1 MAKPPKPP
9 RAKKG
14 ALPTSAVTHRNLKQP
29 DPNRLVDL
37 NFKVPH
43 ELNRR
48 MRQLALDQNLK
59 VKDLLI
65 RAFEDYERKHAG
77 IYSEL
82 GDRQPPS

>member
-9 RAKKG
+9 TKKG
-14 ALPTSAVTHRNLKQP
+14 APPISAATHRSLKQP

-37 NFKVPH
+37 NFKVPF
-43 ELNRR
+43 EFKKR
-48 MRQLALDQNLK
+48 MRTLALHQNLK

-65 RAFEDYERKHAG
+65 RAFEDYERKHAAG

-82 GDRQPPS
+82 GLR